1 MLRRLHTAGVGPG
14 GLMSDDVLDPIPT
27 ESGVTGDAE
36 LRTFLIADDR
46 GYTSFTQLH
55 GDEKAAKLAAKFAQ
69 VSREVVQAHQGSVL
83 ELRGDEA
90 LCVFVSPR
98 QAVRAAI
105 ALQRR
110 FVEATRFEAERPRRV
125 GSGIEFG
132 EAVAAERGYRSD
144 VPNLAARL
152 CSIAKP
158 GEILASA
165 DLSHVARRL
174 DGMSYV
180 VKEPVR
186 LKGMT
191 DPVRPVR
198 VLPEGEDPSLQ
209 LAALGALP
217 PKVGPRGGPSWLPPW
232 LRGGQRLPVL
242 VGVVILTLVAAGVVV
257 VTTRGGDGGT
267 SLTALGATSA
277 GVLDAA
283 SGRLIGHTQVG
294 SSPAAV
300 VTTKDAVWVAN
311 TEDDSVS
318 RIDIATGRV
327 NQTTDVGSSPTA
339 LAAGAGSIWVA
350 NSGSGTVSRVDPAS
364 GRIRQTLQVGS
375 GPSGLAFDHGTLWV
389 VDTTGG
395 GLFRLD
401 TGAGADVAELVAR
414 VGVGPT
420 SVAARGDQLWVSSS
434 GSGTVVQV
442 DPRSGDVVQTV
453 HVGNDPRGI
462 ALVGDSLWVTNNLDG
477 TLSRVS
483 LATGATETTRV
494 GAGPVAVAG
503 SQDAI
508 WVADNDGR
516 TLTRIDPRTNHV
528 VSAAPT
534 SGAPTALALAGDRL
548 WLATAS
554 NPALH
559 RGGTLTASGEFQV
572 ELDPARGYE
581 NVSEP
586 IDAMLYDGLVG
597 LRRTGGATGGT
608 VVPDLAVGLPA
619 VSTDGRTYTFQLR
632 HDIRWS
638 TGDLVVGPDI
648 RRGLERNVAA
658 GIWNLYDGIVG
669 AHDCTK
675 KKCDLSSGVEATAT
689 SNVVRIH
696 LGALDPEF
704 LYKLAL
710 PGAAAAPADT
720 PLGALGKSVLP
731 STGPYVVQSHTK
743 EKLEL
748 VRNSRFRVWSPAAQ
762 PAGFADRMVF
772 TVTPKTKP
780 GEKWAP
786 PAVDWLTTFG
796 VPDPEGVK
804 ARYGDRFV
812 PVASPAVHYL
822 FLNATG
828 PPSDAPKARQAVA
841 LAIDRQAVQ
850 ADWPFPGEVACQIL
864 PSSIPGYAPYC
875 PYTLRPDDSGAWH
888 GPDLIRAQRLVRES
902 GTRGAHVIVVA
913 PRGHTGMNH
922 IADAMTSIGYVA
934 PLRFLP
940 EESYFPAI
948 TDPTI
953 NAQAGFTGWGADFP
967 AASNFFQQQLSCA
980 SRDGGGNYGRCCDPA
995 FDRDMAAA
1003 ARLQVTSPEA
1013 ALSRWAQIDREATD
1027 AAPLVPLV
1035 APTRVDL
1042 VSTRL
1047 GHDERNIIL
1056 GPLYAQAWVR

>member
-1 MLRRLHTAGVGPG
+1 
-14 GLMSDDVLDPIPT
+14 MSDDVLDPIPT

-36 LRTFLIADDR
+36 LRTFLIADVR

-69 VSREVVQAHQGSVL
+69 VSREVVQEHQGSVL

-98 QAVRAAI
+98 QAVRASI

-110 FVEATRFEAERPRRV
+110 FVEETRFDSELPLPV
-125 GSGIEFG
+125 GIGIDFG
-132 EAVAAERGYRSD
+132 EAVAVEGGYRSGAL
-144 VPNLAARL
+144 NLAARL

-165 DLSHVARRL
+165 ELTHVARRL

-186 LKGMT
+186 LKGMS

-198 VLPEGEDPSLQ
+198 VLPEGEDPSVQ

-217 PKVGPRGGPSWLPPW
+217 PKVGPPGGPSWL
-232 LRGGQRLPVL
+232 LRGRRLPVL
-242 VGVVILTLVAAGVVV
+242 AGLVVLALVGVGVVV
-257 VTTRGGDGGT
+257 VTTRDGDGGT
-267 SLTALGATSA
+267 SLVALGENSA
-277 GVLDAA
+277 GVLDAG
-283 SGRLIGHTQVG
+283 SGRLLDHTRVG
-294 SSPAAV
+294 SSPSAV
-300 VTTKDAVWVAN
+300 VATKDTVWVTN
-311 TEDDSVS
+311 NDDDSVS
-318 RIDIATGRV
+318 RIDIATGQV
-327 NQTTDVGSSPTA
+327 SQTSDVGSSPA
-339 LAAGAGSIWVA
+339 AVAAGGGSIWVA
-350 NSGSGTVSRVDPAS
+350 NSGAGTISRIDPDT
-364 GRIRQTLQVGS
+364 GRIRQTIKAGS
-375 GPSGLAFDHGTLWV
+375 GPSGLAFDHGVLWV

-395 GLFRLD
+395 GLFRIHPGD
-401 TGAGADVAELVAR
+401 GAGTAELVAR

-442 DPRSGDVVQTV
+442 DPATGDVLPPVN
-453 HVGNDPRGI
+453 VGNDPRGI

-477 TLSRVS
+477 TVTRVS
-483 LATGATETTRV
+483 LATKATETTRV

-503 SQDAI
+503 SQNAI
-508 WVADNDGR
+508 WVAANDGR
-516 TLTRIDPRTNHV
+516 TVTRIDPRTNHI

-597 LRRTGGATGGT
+597 LRRTGGATGGA
-608 VVPDLAVGLPA
+608 VVPDLAVGLPGVTA
-619 VSTDGRTYTFQLR
+619 DGRTYTFRLR

-669 AHDCTK
+669 AGDCTQR
-675 KKCDLSSGVEATAT
+675 KCDLSRGVEAAAS

-696 LGALDPEF
+696 LAALDPEF

-710 PGAAAAPADT
+710 PGAAAAPAAT

-748 VRNSRFRVWSPAAQ
+748 VRNPRFRVWSPAAQ
-762 PAGFADRMVF
+762 PAGFADRMLF

-780 GEKWAP
+780 GAKWTP

-812 PVASPAVHYL
+812 PVASPTVHYL
-822 FLNATG
+822 FLNANG
-828 PPSDAPKARQAVA
+828 PPFDDPKARQAVA
-841 LAIDRQAVQ
+841 LAIDREAVR
-850 ADWPFPGEVACQIL
+850 ADWPFPGDVACQIL
-864 PSSIPGYAPYC
+864 PPSIPGYEPYC
-875 PYTLRPDDSGAWH
+875 PYTSRPDDSGTWH
-888 GPDLIRAQRLVRES
+888 GPDLVKANRLARQS
-902 GTRGAHVIVVA
+902 GTRGAHVTVVA
-913 PRGHTGMNH
+913 PRDQPGMKD
-922 IADAMTSIGYVA
+922 IVDAMNSIGYVA
-934 PLRFLP
+934 TLRFLP

-980 SRDGGGNYGRCCDPA
+980 SRAGGGNFGRYCDPA
-995 FDRDMAAA
+995 LDRDMAAA